1 MSEKKLADRLRE
13 AIHLSIRDLDCLT
26 RRSHH
31 HDERQIVDIGVG

>member
-1 MSEKKLADRLRE
+1 MSQKKLADRLRE
-13 AIHLSIRDLDCLT
+13 ALHLRICDSTALT